1 LSSQK
6 INSSDPPKTENSS
19 SPVPKKA
26 KASAPASVPQ
36 SSVNQINSSSKGGAT
51 GSASSSK
58 QSAPK
63 KVAEPLI
70 KNKSADDNKDGWKQ
84 LEQAMNM

>member
-1 LSSQK
+1 MVTQK
-6 INSSDPPKTENSS
+6 VNSSDSQKTDNSS
-19 SPVPKKA
+19 SPVSKKA
-26 KASAPASVPQ
+26 KASGPQ
-36 SSVNQINSSSKGGAT
+36 SAQSSLNQINSSSKGGAT

-63 KVAEPLI
+63 KAAEPLI